1 MTIDT
6 SAIMEAV
13 RTAGWCRLGPVSDGD
28 YRKLVARLGRP
39 WCETAVELRPDV
51 RSYLCKPE
59 AVPFHTDHPDADL
72 MSWRCE
78 AQDDSDGTQQ
88 IVDGLAALEAC
99 GTRVRNALTQVHAE
113 VRVRGDSPPSQVPIV
128 RASPTGD
135 RLFFACWIKPV
146 ERDPHSLA
154 AFDSLRGEVERRTV
168 SHVQEVRLSEGEVL
182 IIDNGRVLHGR
193 GAIARESRR
202 RLRRFWITLQ

>member
-6 SAIMEAV
+6 SAIMKAV
-13 RTAGWCRLGPVSDGD
+13 RTAGWYRLGPVSDED
-28 YRKLVARLGRP
+28 YRDLVARLGRP

-78 AQDDSDGTQQ
+78 VQDDSDGTQQ
-88 IVDGLAALEAC
+88 LLDGLAALQVC
-99 GTRVRNALTQVHAE
+99 GTRVRDVLTQVHAE
-113 VRVRGDSPPSQVPIV
+113 VRVRGDSPPSRVPIV
-128 RASPTGD
+128 RASPAGD
-135 RLFFACWIKPV
+135 RLFFASWIKPV

-154 AFDSLRGEVERRTV
+154 AFDTLRDEIDRRAST
-168 SHVQEVRLSEGEVL
+168 HIQEVRLSEGEVL
-182 IIDNGRVLHGR
+182 LIDNGRVLHGR
-193 GAIARESRR
+193 GAIALGSRR
-202 RLRRFWITLQ
+202 RLRRFWITL